1 MAKKYRESA
10 DFRHVFWLTVIY
22 ILAHWMILISTGRWW
37 DDWVYADHNAEYVME
52 AFKQSSLPL
61 AGVVNII
68 IWYIP
73 YKLFVFVM
81 FYAGGILLYRILQ
94 QIDFFSDDA
103 VFWISALF
111 LIIPIN
117 DARILYICFNYS
129 LGLFCY
135 LLSFFLITKWLR
147 QSGKRRY
154 FMRAFSLLILLLAFN
169 AESIMLM
176 VVLMLLYMY
185 YEDLKTD
192 WNWREVRV
200 NIRKL
205 FYSVLHYMDF
215 LLLPIANYILTKIFF
230 PAYGVY
236 GGHSYIPWDSLADR
250 VKNSPQYT
258 WQTFKLI
265 FSNWKDIVMDK
276 PGQIVLFGTL
286 MMCMIIYYVSKSRGI
301 PYFYE
306 KSTLETDI
314 LYLLLGVLVFYLGI
328 FPYIVKRGDSINVIY
343 CAGRDALLLG
353 IGTAM
358 IIYYSLHLFVRGEL
372 RRTVMVLLIVS
383 GIIYFNNVYLVWE
396 KSNYQ
401 QLQIRDEMAVNQE
414 IRDNNNFL
422 VIYSG
427 AVICSNHAQTN
438 GNSWI
443 ATGEQT
449 RHYVCGTRDLE
460 RLIEMRGDEL
470 YLNAYAMK
478 DFDYTDKTIDGVIY
492 VNYDHNFSG
501 KGRGAILMQKWNE
514 FFNKDRFN
522 QWIRELKEIDYY
534 AITPEQSDAIIEAY
548 QNDELTDE
556 NLIDYVLQTGW

>member
-1 MAKKYRESA
+1 MVKKYKESA
-10 DFRHVFWLTVIY
+10 DFRHIFWMTIIY
-22 ILAHWMILISTGRWW
+22 VLAHWIILISTGRWW

-52 AFKQSSLPL
+52 VFKQSSAPL
-61 AGVVNII
+61 AGVVDII

-73 YKLFVFVM
+73 YKLFVFMM
-81 FYAGGILLYRILQ
+81 FYAGGILLYKILQ
-94 QIDFFSDDA
+94 QVDFISDEA
-103 VFWISALF
+103 AFWISALF

-135 LLSFFLITKWLR
+135 LLSFWMITKWLR
-147 QSGKRRY
+147 QSGRKRFFARV
-154 FMRAFSLLILLLAFN
+154 ASLLILLLAFN

-176 VVLMLLYMY
+176 VVFMLLYIY
-185 YEDLKTD
+185 YEELKTD
-192 WNWREVRV
+192 WNWREFKL

-205 FYSVLHYMDF
+205 CFTVLHYMDF
-215 LLLPIANYILTKIFF
+215 LLLPMANYGLTKLLF

-236 GGHSYIPWDSLADR
+236 GGHGYISWGSLIDR
-250 VKNSPQYT
+250 IINSPQYT
-258 WQTFKLI
+258 WQTFKMI
-265 FSNWKDIVMDK
+265 FNNWKDIVLDR
-276 PGQIVLFGTL
+276 PGQIVLVVTL
-286 MMCMIIYYVSKSRGI
+286 VVCITIYYANKKQGI
-301 PYFYE
+301 KYLYE
-306 KSTLETDI
+306 KNTLEKDI
-314 LYLLLGVLVFYLGI
+314 LLLLLGVLFFYVGI

-353 IGTAM
+353 IGTAI
-358 IIYYSLHLFVRGEL
+358 IIYYSIHLFVRGEFH
-372 RRTVMVLLIVS
+372 RIIMVLLIMS

-401 QLQIRDEMAVNQE
+401 QLQIRDEMAANQE
-414 IRDNNNFL
+414 ILDNNNFL

-449 RHYVCGTRDLE
+449 RHYVCGTRDLG

-478 DFDYTDKTIDGVIY
+478 DFDHTDKTIDGVIY
-492 VNYDHNFSG
+492 VNYDDNFSG
-501 KGRGAILMQKWNE
+501 KGRGAILKRKWDE
-514 FFNKDRFN
+514 FFNKERFN
-522 QWIRELKEIDYY
+522 QWIREIKDIDYY

-548 QNDELTDE
+548 QNGKLTDE